1 VALNGFKV
9 FSGCKLLSRFSILD
23 YWQTLVIVCFH
34 LKVNYKI
41 TRAVSCQCKRHKF
54 LFIVSLR
61 LLVLKITLQMATTPI
76 LLSSEY
82 FYAHPVVI
90 WFSISFSSCN
100 DLLPAAVLN
109 PLNLHQQISS
119 LNNSKQQQFS

>member
-41 TRAVSCQCKRHKF
+41 TRAVSCQHKRHKF

-61 LLVLKITLQMATTPI
+61 LLVLKITLQIGHNADFVI
-76 LLSSEY
+76 IRIFL
-82 FYAHPVVI
+82 FFVVI